1 MKKLASLLLVV
12 TMSAMVFSGCGN
24 NGSSS
29 SKKDDSTFL
38 IGGSGPLTGSA
49 ATYGLSVKQGAEVA
63 VKEINDAG
71 GVKVGDKAYK
81 LDLDFQDDEN
91 KEDKAVTA
99 YNTLMDND
107 INAFLGTVTST
118 PCLALTKNAY
128 DDGILLV
135 TPSASALD
143 CTKYDN
149 AFRICFTD
157 PMQGEKLAEYAV
169 KTLGKKKIGI
179 IYHNDDDYS
188 IGLEKAFTEKV
199 KELGGEIV
207 ASEASASKDND
218 FSTQLTS
225 IKSSKADLIFA
236 PVYYQAA
243 AYITKQA
250 SDAGMKIP
258 FIGGDGWDGILGVVT
273 EPATVEGAVFLTP
286 FTATDSSVADFVK
299 TYEAAY
305 KETPNQFAADGY
317 DGVYA
322 IAEAMKQAGSI
333 KNEDLIAAM
342 TKITVD
348 GLTGKMTF
356 DKSGEANKDA
366 KFVEI
371 KDGKYLV
378 K

>member
-1 MKKLASLLLVV
+1 MKKLTSLLLVV
-12 TMSAMVFSGCGN
+12 VMSAFVFSGCGS
-24 NGSSS
+24 NGSGSA
-29 SKKDDSTFL
+29 KKDDSTFL

-49 ATYGLSVKQGAEVA
+49 ATYGLAVKQGAEIA
-63 VKEINDAG
+63 IKEINDAG
-71 GVKVGDKAYK
+71 GVKVGDKSYELA
-81 LDLDFQDDEN
+81 LDFQDDEATA
-91 KEDKAVTA
+91 DKAVSA

-107 INAFLGTVTST
+107 IDAFLGTVTSGS
-118 PCLALTKNAY
+118 CLAITKYAN

-135 TPSASALD
+135 SPSASAQD
-143 CTKYDN
+143 VTEYDN

-157 PMQGEKLAEYAV
+157 PMQGEKMADYAV
-169 KTLGKKKIGI
+169 NTLGKKKIAV

-188 IGLEKAFTEKV
+188 KGMGEAFEAKV

-207 ASEASASKDND
+207 ASEASSSKDND

-225 IKSSKADLIFA
+225 IKSSGAELIFA

-250 SDAGMKIP
+250 SDAGMTIP
-258 FIGGDGWDGILGVVT
+258 FIGGDGWDGILDVT
-273 EPATVEGAVFLTP
+273 TDPKTIEGAVFLTP
-286 FTATDSSVADFVK
+286 FTATDASVADFVK
-299 TYEAAY
+299 AYEAAY

-322 IAEAMKQAGSI
+322 IAEAMKEAGSI
-333 KNEDLIAAM
+333 ESPDLIKAM
-342 TKITVD
+342 TKITVK
-348 GLTGKMTF
+348 GLTGTMTF

-371 KDGKYLV
+371 SDGKYVV